1 MTTDIRSTILS
12 EVAARALKKS
22 TVVITESSID
32 SSALARKLYSEEIL
46 PEDVYRT
53 VNDRK
58 CGNTNADRLENILKC
73 TIDKVNKG
81 DVNIYKKFLD
91 SLSDLDRN
99 DLAVAIEAKYEGM

>member
-1 MTTDIRSTILS
+1 MKIDIRGPILS
-12 EVAARALKKS
+12 EVAQRALKKS

-46 PEDVYRT
+46 PDNVYKT
-53 VNDRK
+53 VKDRK
-58 CGNTNADRLENILKC
+58 CGNTNAERLEIILEC
-73 TIDKVNKG
+73 MIDQVNKG

-91 SLSDLDRN
+91 ALRYLARN